1 MAAKECLM
9 LRNPIVLLTIII
21 SILYGCATNP
31 VTGQRELSIISESR
45 ELNIGQQHYGYSRQ
59 MQGGD
64 YIVDPDLTE
73 YVNSVGQKLA
83 GVSDRRLPYEF
94 VVLNNSTPNAWAL
107 PGGKIAVNRGLL
119 LELNNE
125 AELAAVLG
133 HEIVHAAARHG
144 AKSMERGMLL
154 QGAILATGIALADH
168 DYSNQIV
175 GGARLATKLIHHKY
189 SRNAELEA
197 DYYGMHYMSKAGY
210 NPKAAVGL
218 QETFVRLSKDRRQ
231 DWLSGLFAS
240 HPPSAE
246 RVETNRETGFILPSK
261 GALGVEQYQRMIS
274 NLKKTRNAY
283 EAYDK
288 GKEALHR
295 GDAKQA
301 MALAEK
307 ALEIEPREAQF
318 YALAGDVN
326 FKNKRYKAALDDYSR
341 ALKHNDRFFYF
352 YIQRGL
358 IKIELKDQTDA
369 KGDLEK
375 SLELL
380 PTSAAYNALGNIALY
395 EGNRQKAM
403 QYFKAAAGSKSETG
417 RQARQSL
424 ILLDLPRNPNNY
436 LKLSTGLDK
445 SGLVIAKIYNST
457 ELLVGNVKLIIQYQD
472 ASGKIREM
480 IRYVPGT
487 ISPGKTAYLSLGIGP
502 FTEPS
507 TLNRI
512 RAVVAGAAV
521 IK

>member
-1 MAAKECLM
+1 M
-9 LRNPIVLLTIII
+9 LRNLIVLLTIIV
-21 SILYGCATNP
+21 SVLYGCAINP

-45 ELNIGQQHYGYSRQ
+45 ELDIGRQHYGYSRQ

-83 GVSDRRLPYEF
+83 GVSDRKLPYEF

-154 QGAILATGIALADH
+154 QGAILATGIALAGH

-175 GGARLATKLIHHKY
+175 GGAQLAAGLIHQKY

-240 HPPSAE
+240 HPPSPE
-246 RVETNRETGFILPSK
+246 RVETNRETGYILPSK
-261 GALGVEQYQRMIS
+261 GVLGAEQYQRMIS
-274 NLKKTRNAY
+274 NLKKTRDAY

-288 GKEALHR
+288 GKKALHK

-301 MALAEK
+301 MALAKK
-307 ALEIEPREAQF
+307 ALKIEPREAQF
-318 YALAGDVN
+318 YALVGDVN
-326 FKNKRYKAALDDYSR
+326 FKNKHCQAALNNYNQ
-341 ALKHNDRFFYF
+341 ALEHNNQFFYF
-352 YIQRGL
+352 YVQRGMT
-358 IKIELKDQTDA
+358 KIELKDQNGA

-380 PTSAAYNALGNIALY
+380 PTSAAYNALGNIALDK
-395 EGNRQKAM
+395 GNRQKAM
-403 QYFKAAAGSKSETG
+403 RYFNAAADSKSETG
-417 RQARQSL
+417 RQARRSL

-436 LKLSTGLDK
+436 LKISTGLDK
-445 SGLVIAKIYNST
+445 RGLVIAKVHNPT
-457 ELLVGNVKLIIQYQD
+457 ELLVGNVELIIQYQD

-487 ISPGKTAYLSLGIGP
+487 IAPGKTAYLSLGIGP
-502 FTEPS
+502 VRDPS
-507 TLNRI
+507 NLNRI
-512 RAVVAGAAV
+512 RVAVAGAAV
-521 IK
+521 VK